1 MAKDLIH
8 EAVKEALQ
16 ADGWT
21 ITDDPLIVPIE
32 ETFVKMDLGAERVI
46 AAQKGSE
53 KIAVEIKTLQN
64 PSIVYSFYEAFG
76 QYMFYRDALTDQG
89 IDREMYLGVSELAF
103 KRLTKLSFISKRI
116 QQYHIKILVVDLEAK
131 KIVQWEK

>member
-8 EAVKEALQ
+8 EAVIEALQ
-16 ADGWT
+16 ADGWI

-46 AAQKGSE
+46 AAQRESE
-53 KIAVEIKTLQN
+53 KIAVEIKTLNN

-76 QYMFYRDALTDQG
+76 QYLFYRDALIDQG
-89 IDREMYLGVSELAF
+89 IEREMYLGITDIAYNRLI
-103 KRLTKLSFISKRI
+103 KRSFIAKRI
-116 QQYHIKILVVDLEAK
+116 IQYQIKILVIDVTTK
-131 KIVQWEK
+131 RVVKWEK